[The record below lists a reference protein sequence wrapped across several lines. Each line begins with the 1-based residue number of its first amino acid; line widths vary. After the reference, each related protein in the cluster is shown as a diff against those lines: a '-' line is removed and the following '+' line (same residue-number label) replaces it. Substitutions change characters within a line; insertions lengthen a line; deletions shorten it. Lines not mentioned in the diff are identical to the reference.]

1 MQTFDCIIS
10 VAVASIPVH
19 VNHCWMPLHN
29 NKLSKVG
36 VANYN

>member
-19 VNHCWMPLHN
+19 ASHCWMPLQTQ
-29 NKLSKVG
+29 LSKVG